1 VLDFTARWSQALWLA
16 KAIKN
21 NRNEVYRMSRI
32 DMVGQM
38 MSEEEAKID
47 LTPMLDVVF
56 IMLIFFIVTAT
67 FVKEL
72 GLDINKPP
80 DVEITNTESDSIT
93 IVIKANDSIEI
104 DGLSVDKRAV
114 SAMIIRRKA
123 ENPKASVSVLAYS
136 KARADT
142 LVAVVD
148 AIKDAGIHD
157 SVPIN
162 EFKD

>member
-1 VLDFTARWSQALWLA
+1 
-16 KAIKN
+16 
-21 NRNEVYRMSRI
+21 MSRI
-32 DMVGQM
+32 DTVGQM
-38 MSEEEAKID
+38 MSDEEEAKID

-80 DVEITNTESDSIT
+80 DVEITKTESDSIT
-93 IVIKANDSIEI
+93 IVIKANDKIEI

-123 ENPKASVSVLAYS
+123 ENPKASVAVLAYS
-136 KARADT
+136 KSRAET

-148 AIKDAGIHD
+148 AIKEAGIHD